1 MKINAIDLFSGWAE
15 TGRDEGMAIAHEP
28 AVNEI
33 LNYIYKS
40 QNNPFSFIDAG
51 CGNGWVVK
59 KVGSNPKCI
68 NAYGVDGSRKMIE
81 KAKSNDPNG
90 EYFCKNLLSWV
101 PKNKADIVH
110 SMEVFYYFKSPLIL
124 TRHIVQNWM
133 NPGGQLVVGMDHY
146 VGNKES
152 YSWSKDLN
160 VHMTLLSDNEWLE
173 IFRESGL
180 NKCQAWKANRTK
192 DSPGTL
198 VISGN
203 LISAES
209 NVTPA

>member
-1 MKINAIDLFSGWAE
+1 
-15 TGRDEGMAIAHEP
+15 MAIAHEP

-90 EYFCKNLLSWV
+90 KYFCKNLLSWV

-160 VHMTLLSDNEWLE
+160 VHMTLLSDNDWLE

>member
-1 MKINAIDLFSGWAE
+1 
-15 TGRDEGMAIAHEP
+15 
-28 AVNEI
+28 
-33 LNYIYKS
+33 
-40 QNNPFSFIDAG
+40 
-51 CGNGWVVK
+51 
-59 KVGSNPKCI
+59 
-68 NAYGVDGSRKMIE
+68 MIE

-124 TRHIVQNWM
+124 TRHIVKNWM

-160 VHMTLLSDNEWLE
+160 VHMTLLSDNDWLE
-173 IFRESGL
+173 VT
-180 NKCQAWKANRTK
+180 CQDCRAKLVFGRTK
-192 DSPGTL
+192 KG
-198 VISGN
+198 G
-203 LISAES
+203 LIFPKIRWDQLSEKQKEQRANENVYAEKHRGYLP
-209 NVTPA
+209 NKGWFIYKPKK

>member
-1 MKINAIDLFSGWAE
+1 MKINAIDLFSRWAE

-33 LNYIYKS
+33 LSYIYKS

-68 NAYGVDGSRKMIE
+68 NASGVDGSRKMIE

-160 VHMTLLSDNEWLE
+160 VHMTLLSDNDWLE
-173 IFRESGL
+173 IFQESGL
-180 NKCQAWKANRTK
+180 NKCQVWKANRTK

-198 VISGN
+198 VISGS

>member
-1 MKINAIDLFSGWAE
+1 MKINAIDLFSRWAE

-33 LNYIYKS
+33 LSYIYKS

-90 EYFCKNLLSWV
+90 KYFCKNLLSWF
-101 PKNKADIVH
+101 PKNKADIIH
-110 SMEVFYYFKSPLIL
+110 SMEVFYYFKSPLTL
-124 TRHIVQNWM
+124 TKHIVQNWM

-173 IFRESGL
+173 IFRKSGL
-180 NKCQAWKANRTK
+180 NKCKAWKANRTN

-209 NVTPA
+209 NVTLA

>member
-1 MKINAIDLFSGWAE
+1 MKINAIDLFSRWAE

-33 LNYIYKS
+33 LSYIYKS

-133 NPGGQLVVGMDHY
+133 NPGGQLVIGMDHY

-160 VHMTLLSDNEWLE
+160 VHMTLLSDNDWLE
-173 IFRESGL
+173 IFQESGL
-180 NKCQAWKANRTK
+180 NKCQVWKANRTK

-198 VISGN
+198 VISGS

>member
-1 MKINAIDLFSGWAE
+1 MKINAIDLFSRWAE

-33 LNYIYKS
+33 LSYIYKS

-90 EYFCKNLLSWV
+90 KYFCKNLLSWF
-101 PKNKADIVH
+101 PKNKADIIH
-110 SMEVFYYFKSPLIL
+110 SMEVFYYFDNPLKL
-124 TRHIVQNWM
+124 TKHIVQNWM
-133 NPGGQLVVGMDHY
+133 NPGGKLVVGMD
-146 VGNKES
+146 
-152 YSWSKDLN
+152 
-160 VHMTLLSDNEWLE
+160 LS
-173 IFRESGL
+173 
-180 NKCQAWKANRTK
+180 
-192 DSPGTL
+192 
-198 VISGN
+198 
-203 LISAES
+203 LIHI
-209 NVTPA
+209 